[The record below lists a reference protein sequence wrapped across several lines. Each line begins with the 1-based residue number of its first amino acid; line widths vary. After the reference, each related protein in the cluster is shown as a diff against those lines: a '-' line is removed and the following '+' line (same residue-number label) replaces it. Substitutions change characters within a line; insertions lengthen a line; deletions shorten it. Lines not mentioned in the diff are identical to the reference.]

1 MFQTAHAHGS
11 RVGCHHGSEQS
22 HSLVTNQSACAGTPS
37 TSCAQARWSHSPQ
50 ARNRRAP
57 RGERRGA
64 GTARARG
71 SNRIHRGPSRPRPAL
86 MARLAIVQV
95 ASHSRHRQHVST
107 VMTFASVSM
116 ILPPH
121 CGHALGRVAGFM
133 NCVSGIVLS
142 VHSKLPYPSTSSFA
156 SHMASTI
163 AITIVNVLARFCL
176 SRSRRAP
183 TAIHCAQ
190 R

>member
-1 MFQTAHAHGS
+1 MFQTAHAHGY
-11 RVGCHHGSEQS
+11 RVGCHYGSEQS
-22 HSLVTNQSACAGTPS
+22 HSLVTNQSASAGTPFDELREGQMVS
-37 TSCAQARWSHSPQ
+37 FTVGEE
-50 ARNRRAP
+50 AP
-57 RGERRGA
+57 RGERRRA
-64 GTARARG
+64 GTSRAPR
-71 SNRIHRGPSRPRPAL
+71 SDRIHRGPSRPRPAL
-86 MARLAIVQV
+86 MARLAMVQV

-142 VHSKLPYPSTSSFA
+142 LHSKLPYPSTSTFA

-163 AITIVNVLARFCL
+163 AITIVNVAARFCL